1 MSFPLGSACRR
12 PDSAGDD
19 FRSGR
24 VAGPADPA
32 ALCYVEHV
40 APPTVAPDVVRLPV
54 SEPAPAGGPDA
65 PVRIEVAM
73 PRGLF
78 DRLTD
83 HDDAPRCRYDEHT
96 GLAEFVAEPGFAHE
110 GAASRIA
117 ELFARIADALA
128 DRGCEVS
135 WTPAG
140 ALRLISDD
148 GAFEADASL
157 YLDPE
162 AERAVRRVD
171 GYLDVRAGLP
181 PPDLVV
187 EIDRS
192 RRSGYKL
199 APYFRMG
206 VKEAWT
212 SHRKD
217 GVDIWTPDADVAE
230 GFRSVP
236 ASAVLP
242 GLTAADLAPS
252 APVATRGSR
261 PGIPGVSPAASPS
274 ECSMPPA
281 PDGRRE
287 PVGEHHRAQAR
298 AASVPCTARAPLG
311 TEREQTGQSR
321 RCSSKPRARGPR
333 RRSSDRGEPSSMGLV
348 AGYCPFEP
356 VVATPRR
363 KCRLA
368 QFSISVTA
376 CSTDSRAM

>member
-1 MSFPLGSACRR
+1 M
-12 PDSAGDD
+12 
-19 FRSGR
+19 
-24 VAGPADPA
+24 
-32 ALCYVEHV
+32 CYVEYMV
-40 APPTVAPDVVRLPV
+40 PSAAGPDVVRLPV

-110 GAASRIA
+110 GPASRIA
-117 ELFARIADALA
+117 ELFARITDALA
-128 DRGCEVS
+128 DRGREVS

-212 SHRKD
+212 SHRRD

-236 ASAVLP
+236 ASAILP
-242 GLTAADLAPS
+242 GLTAADLAPLC
-252 APVATRGSR
+252 TRGD
-261 PGIPGVSPAASPS
+261 P
-274 ECSMPPA
+274 
-281 PDGRRE
+281 RE
-287 PVGEHHRAQAR
+287 QAR
-298 AASVPCTARAPLG
+298 HSRCLARRVAERMLGAS
-311 TEREQTGQSR
+311 
-321 RCSSKPRARGPR
+321 GP
-333 RRSSDRGEPSSMGLV
+333 
-348 AGYCPFEP
+348 
-356 VVATPRR
+356 
-363 KCRLA
+363 
-368 QFSISVTA
+368 
-376 CSTDSRAM
+376 